1 MRIKRGIIIVS
12 VFFLIMALLPIEIFA
27 VDAQVS
33 TIISDMQNVKNSS
46 VNVTSGIGKVINIAI
61 RLVRVAGTGIA
72 LIMVT
77 MLGIK
82 YMLAS
87 SNEKA
92 DIKKQAIPIV
102 IGCTLLFAAVNVVAI
117 IAELGMSLNS

>member
-72 LIMVT
+72 LIM
-77 MLGIK
+77 GI
-82 YMLAS
+82 
-87 SNEKA
+87 
-92 DIKKQAIPIV
+92 
-102 IGCTLLFAAVNVVAI
+102 
-117 IAELGMSLNS
+117 